1 MTVEIAKSPKISH
14 FLNLHDSSVG
24 CHVNAASGKSV
35 EIQECWTS
43 QKEELF
49 EVKTGVNFIF

>member
-1 MTVEIAKSPKISH
+1 MTVEIAKSPKVSH

-24 CHVNAASGKSV
+24 CHVNAASRKSV
-35 EIQECWTS
+35 EIQEYWTS

>member
-1 MTVEIAKSPKISH
+1 MTVEIAKSPKISY

-24 CHVNAASGKSV
+24 CHVNAASRKSV
-35 EIQECWTS
+35 EIQEYWTS